1 MGWSRKGGEDV
12 PSISLF
18 IMMPVSGT
26 MTLLPK
32 RRLIVVMAE
41 MARPEWSIVAMCE
54 VPGLPARQPD
64 LK

>member
-1 MGWSRKGGEDV
+1 
-12 PSISLF
+12 LF

-41 MARPEWSIVAMCE
+41 MARPE
-54 VPGLPARQPD
+54 
-64 LK
+64 